1 VARNASHILCISKT
15 SHQQSASGSQGLSS
29 CVGVFASVRP
39 IKADE
44 LHDDRWGLRLRGF
57 RRIDPKSMR
66 LSCRAPEI
74 G

>member
-1 VARNASHILCISKT
+1 M
-15 SHQQSASGSQGLSS
+15 
-29 CVGVFASVRP
+29 FASVRP